1 MGLDLERFEN
11 PVDPELICKLCG
23 KVLEDPL
30 TTPCGHVFCAACV
43 LQWLSKA
50 NNCPVQCQKISTKE
64 LNHVLPLKNLILKL
78 DIKCDHRERG
88 CDRIMKLQHLP
99 VHAEMCDFSPVTCRN
114 KGCDVVVSLKDV
126 ASHLR
131 DKCEHR
137 PVVVCQDGCGLMLTL
152 KEKSEG
158 HCCLRALQ
166 MRNGILLAKVQDLE
180 RELKRQSL
188 RFSNRERSLLSKLSA
203 LRCELH
209 MTVQRFQKK
218 ITEYKSRIDALS
230 NTWSPLNQGEETMS
244 FKGTLNRPSGSL
256 GFSIIGGRLC
266 EEQEDHGDLSDGIYI
281 SKVVENGAADK
292 GGLQIHDRIL
302 EVNGKNLSHATH
314 DQAVEAFQ
322 TAKDPIEVQVLRNT
336 AHNKTFKNLA
346 SAQGLDNSTQTNI
359 TLKCLSHI
367 EAMAKLPSPPT
378 PQGLAMLDSLLLLTE
393 SQMERRDSP
402 YPPDFIDNIQ
412 KDTETRGLEYE
423 EVDLQRIMTQ
433 DKLGLTLCCKTD
445 NEKTAIYVSEIDPE
459 GIAAK
464 DGRVQQGDQI
474 IQINGVDIQSHDEAV
489 TLLTRVKSKNVTLL
503 VARPESQG
511 DGWIEEDRNN
521 FLDDLHMDML
531 EQQHHQAMQFNASM
545 LQQNRHE
552 DDGGTTDTATI
563 LSNHH
568 EKDSGVGRTDEST
581 RNDESSEQEIL
592 GDYQTSAC
600 DTLTGNQKKFN
611 YSQDTVGSG
620 AMHLSND
627 SFLSIDN
634 GDSGNLLGISGMEC
648 EHFRELLELKCLVN
662 GKSPCGFLEHDTGPY
677 SDGVSLDSNEQEI
690 QMLNEELLNI
700 ELECLSNIQA
710 HRLHTKVEGQQPSSD
725 SSSMHFT
732 KLTSSDKIHQE
743 LINKQVEKESSSA
756 YNSGESCWSIPP
768 ALGLSPDSKS
778 TVTEDRRG
786 SNPMTACL
794 KHPLSPIQETSP
806 AKRHPSPGDTEVT
819 YLGKRKQSEKRNPS
833 KSLLTSS
840 HHSPLKHNYIPAH
853 AQHYQSYMQ
862 LIQQK
867 SAVEYG
873 HSQVSLA
880 SLCKNPETCPTESR
894 PKTEWKVK
902 IRSDGTRYIAK
913 RPTRDKLLKERA
925 LRIREE
931 RSGITTDDDAVSV
944 LKVGRYWSKEER
956 KQHAARA
963 KEQRQRWELIKQSCM
978 ESKEQAGALVD
989 KKGPDII
996 QLSHKKMMRKRNKR
1010 IFDNWMTIQELLT
1023 HGTKSTDE
1031 TRLYNSFLSVTTV

>member
-1 MGLDLERFEN
+1 MGFDLERFES

-43 LQWLSKA
+43 LQWLSKS
-50 NNCPVQCQKISTKE
+50 NICPVQCQKISTKE
-64 LNHVLPLKNLILKL
+64 LNHVLPLKNIILKL
-78 DIKCDHRERG
+78 DIKCDHSERG

-99 VHAEMCDFSPVTCRN
+99 EHAEMCTFSPVTCRN

-131 DKCEHR
+131 DKCEYR

-152 KEKSEG
+152 KEESEG

-180 RELKRQSL
+180 RKLKRQSL
-188 RFSNRERSLLSKLSA
+188 RFSNRESSLLSKLSA
-203 LRCELH
+203 LCCVLH
-209 MTVQRFQKK
+209 MTAQSFQKK
-218 ITEYKSRIDALS
+218 ITEYKSWIDALS
-230 NTWSPLNQGEETMS
+230 NTWSPLNQ
-244 FKGTLNRPSGSL
+244 
-256 GFSIIGGRLC
+256 
-266 EEQEDHGDLSDGIYI
+266 EQEDHGDLCDGIYI

-322 TAKDPIEVQVLRNT
+322 TAKGPIEVQVLRNT
-336 AHNKTFKNLA
+336 AHNKTFKNIA
-346 SAQGLDNSTQTNI
+346 PTQGLDTSTQTNI

-378 PQGLAMLDSLLLLTE
+378 PLGLAMLDSLLLPTE
-393 SQMERRDSP
+393 SQMERCDSP

-412 KDTETRGLEYE
+412 KDTEARGLEY
-423 EVDLQRIMTQ
+423 
-433 DKLGLTLCCKTD
+433 
-445 NEKTAIYVSEIDPE
+445 EIDPE
-459 GIAAK
+459 GIAVK
-464 DGRVQQGDQI
+464 DGRVLQGDQI
-474 IQINGVDIQSHDEAV
+474 IQINGGDIQSHDEAV
-489 TLLTRVKSKNVTLL
+489 TLLTRVESKNVTLL
-503 VARPESQG
+503 VARSESQG
-511 DGWIEEDRNN
+511 DSWMEEDRNH
-521 FLDDLHMDML
+521 FLDDLHIDML
-531 EQQHHQAMQFNASM
+531 EQQHHQAMRFSASM

-552 DDGGTTDTATI
+552 EDGGTTDSATI
-563 LSNHH
+563 PSNRH

-592 GDYQTSAC
+592 GDDQNSAC

-611 YSQDTVGSG
+611 YSQDAVGSG
-620 AMHLSND
+620 DMHLSN
-627 SFLSIDN
+627 IDN

-648 EHFRELLELKCLVN
+648 EHFQELLELKCFVN
-662 GKSPCGFLEHDTGPY
+662 GKSPFGFLEHDTGQY
-677 SDGVSLDSNEQEI
+677 LDRVGLDSDEQEI
-690 QMLNEELLNI
+690 KMLNEKLLNI
-700 ELECLSNIQA
+700 KLECLSSIQA
-710 HRLHTKVEGQQPSSD
+710 HRLNKKVEGQQPSSD

-732 KLTSSDKIHQE
+732 EQTSADKIHQE

-768 ALGLSPDSKS
+768 ALGLSSDSKS
-778 TVTEDRRG
+778 TVTADRRG
-786 SNPMTACL
+786 SNPTTACL

-806 AKRHPSPGDTEVT
+806 AKRHPSSGDIEIT
-819 YLGKRKQSEKRNPS
+819 YLGKRKQSEKRNPN

-840 HHSPLKHNYIPAH
+840 HHSPFKHNYIPAH

-880 SLCKNPETCPTESR
+880 SLCKNTEICPNDSR

-902 IRSDGTRYIAK
+902 IRKDGTRYITK
-913 RPTRDKLLKERA
+913 RPTRDQLLKERA

-944 LKVGRYWSKEER
+944 LKVGRYWSKQER

-963 KEQRQRWELIKQSCM
+963 KEQRQRRELIKQSYM

-989 KKGPDII
+989 KKGLDII
-996 QLSHKKMMRKRNKR
+996 QLSHKKMMRKRNKK

-1023 HGTKSTDE
+1023 HGMKSTDE